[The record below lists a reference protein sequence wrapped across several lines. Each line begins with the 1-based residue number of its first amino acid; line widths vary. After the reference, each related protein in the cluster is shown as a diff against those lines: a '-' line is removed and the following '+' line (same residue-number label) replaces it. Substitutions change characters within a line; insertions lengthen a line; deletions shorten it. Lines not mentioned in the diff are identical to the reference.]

1 MPVARIQCRNL
12 IAEIVN
18 MQISS
23 VDWLVAAWCLF
34 ICFDD
39 VPLIFLCFNA
49 SASDVHAK
57 NNKRICTL
65 CVSWLRTG
73 IALETEV
80 LLSSARAHL
89 APT

>member
-1 MPVARIQCRNL
+1 MSLFLAAEHVFGSSAHRSVVYVFVVMPVARIQCRNL

-23 VDWLVAAWCLF
+23 VDRLVAVWCLF

-49 SASDVHAK
+49 SASDAT
-57 NNKRICTL
+57 RQ
-65 CVSWLRTG
+65 
-73 IALETEV
+73 E
-80 LLSSARAHL
+80 
-89 APT
+89 

>member
-1 MPVARIQCRNL
+1 MSLFLAAEHVFGSSTHRSVVYVFVVMPVARIQCRNL

-49 SASDVHAK
+49 SASDAS
-57 NNKRICTL
+57 RQ
-65 CVSWLRTG
+65 
-73 IALETEV
+73 E
-80 LLSSARAHL
+80 
-89 APT
+89 